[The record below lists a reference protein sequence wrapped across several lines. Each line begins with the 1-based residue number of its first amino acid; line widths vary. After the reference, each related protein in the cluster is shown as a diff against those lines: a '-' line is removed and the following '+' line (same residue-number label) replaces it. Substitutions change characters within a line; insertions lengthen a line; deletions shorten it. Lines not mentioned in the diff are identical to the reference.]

1 MIKLTSDEIKKLGD
15 YSVTINNIAE
25 LIDIV
30 TKLMEEYNKQISQ
43 VNKYY
48 RTLYELQVL
57 QTLSITSTSSIP
69 Q

>member
-1 MIKLTSDEIKKLGD
+1 MISKNNKKPND
-15 YSVTINNIAE
+15 YSVTINDIAE
-25 LIDIV
+25 LIEII
-30 TKLMEEYNKQISQ
+30 TKLMEEYNKKISI

-48 RTLYELQVL
+48 RTLYELQTL

>member
-1 MIKLTSDEIKKLGD
+1 MASNEIKKLGD
-15 YSVTINNIAE
+15 YAVTINDIAE

-30 TKLMEEYNKQISQ
+30 TKLMEEYNEKISI

-48 RTLYELQVL
+48 KTLYGL
-57 QTLSITSTSSIP
+57 QTLSIPSTSSIP

>member
-1 MIKLTSDEIKKLGD
+1 MGSEDIKKLNK
-15 YSVTINNIAE
+15 YSVTINDIAE

-30 TKLMEEYNKQISQ
+30 TKLMEEYNEKISI

-48 RTLYELQVL
+48 RTLYGL
-57 QTLSITSTSSIP
+57 QTLSIPSTNSIP

>member
-1 MIKLTSDEIKKLGD
+1 MSSDEIKKLNN
-15 YSVTINNIAE
+15 YSVTINDIAE

-48 RTLYELQVL
+48 RTLYELQIL

>member
-1 MIKLTSDEIKKLGD
+1 MGSEDIKKLNN
-15 YSVTINNIAE
+15 YSVTINDIAE

-30 TKLMEEYNKQISQ
+30 TKLMEEYNEKISI

-48 RTLYELQVL
+48 RTLYGLQTL
-57 QTLSITSTSSIP
+57 QTLSIPSTSSIP

>member
-25 LIDIV
+25 LIEIV

>member
-1 MIKLTSDEIKKLGD
+1 MTSKNFSNVSTKD
-15 YSVTINNIAE
+15 VTE
-25 LIDIV
+25 LIEIV
-30 TKLMEEYNKQISQ
+30 TKLMEEYIEKISI

-48 RTLYELQVL
+48 RTLYELQIL

>member
-1 MIKLTSDEIKKLGD
+1 MTKMASDEIKKLSD
-15 YSVTINNIAE
+15 YSVTISDIAE

-30 TKLMEEYNKQISQ
+30 TKLMEEYNEKISI

-48 RTLYELQVL
+48 RTLYELQIL

>member
-1 MIKLTSDEIKKLGD
+1 MSSEDIKKLGD
-15 YSVTINNIAE
+15 FAVTISDIAE
-25 LIDIV
+25 LIEIV
-30 TKLMEEYNKQISQ
+30 TKLMEEYNEKISI

-48 RTLYELQVL
+48 RTLYELQIL

>member
-1 MIKLTSDEIKKLGD
+1 MTRMSSDEIKKLNN
-15 YSVTINNIAE
+15 YSVTINDIAE

-48 RTLYELQVL
+48 RTLYELQIL

>member
-1 MIKLTSDEIKKLGD
+1 MASDEIKKLDD
-15 YSVTINNIAE
+15 YTVTINDIAE

-30 TKLMEEYNKQISQ
+30 TKLMEEYNEKISI

-48 RTLYELQVL
+48 RTLYGL
-57 QTLSITSTSSIP
+57 QTLSIPSTSSIP

>member
-1 MIKLTSDEIKKLGD
+1 MIKMTSENFS
-15 YSVTINNIAE
+15 SVSTKDVTE
-25 LIDIV
+25 LIYIV
-30 TKLMEEYNKQISQ
+30 TKLMEEYNEKISI

>member
-1 MIKLTSDEIKKLGD
+1 MGSEDIKKLGD
-15 YSVTINNIAE
+15 YSITISDIAE

-30 TKLMEEYNKQISQ
+30 TKLMEEYNEKISI

-48 RTLYELQVL
+48 RTLYELQIL

>member
-1 MIKLTSDEIKKLGD
+1 MTKMTSKNFSNVSTKD
-15 YSVTINNIAE
+15 VTE
-25 LIDIV
+25 LIEIV
-30 TKLMEEYNKQISQ
+30 TKLMEEYIEKISI

>member
-1 MIKLTSDEIKKLGD
+1 MGSEDIKKFG
-15 YSVTINNIAE
+15 YFAVTINNIAE
-25 LIDIV
+25 LIEIV
-30 TKLMEEYNKQISQ
+30 TKLMEEYNKQISI

-48 RTLYELQVL
+48 RTLYELQIL

>member
-1 MIKLTSDEIKKLGD
+1 MIKMSSEDIKKLGD
-15 YSVTINNIAE
+15 FAVTISDIAE
-25 LIDIV
+25 LIEIV
-30 TKLMEEYNKQISQ
+30 TKLMEEYNEKISI

-48 RTLYELQVL
+48 RTLYELQIL

>member
-1 MIKLTSDEIKKLGD
+1 MGSEDIKKLGD

-30 TKLMEEYNKQISQ
+30 TKLMKEYNDKISI
-43 VNKYY
+43 VNNYY
-48 RTLYELQVL
+48 KTLYELQVL

>member
-1 MIKLTSDEIKKLGD
+1 MTKMGSEDIKKLGN
-15 YSVTINNIAE
+15 YSVTISDIAE

-30 TKLMEEYNKQISQ
+30 TKLMEEYNEKISI

-48 RTLYELQVL
+48 RTLYELQIL

>member
-1 MIKLTSDEIKKLGD
+1 MTKMTSKNFSNVSTKD
-15 YSVTINNIAE
+15 VTE
-25 LIDIV
+25 LIEIV
-30 TKLMEEYNKQISQ
+30 TKLMEEYNEKISI

>member
-1 MIKLTSDEIKKLGD
+1 MSSEEIKKLGD
-15 YSVTINNIAE
+15 YSVTISDIAE
-25 LIDIV
+25 LIEIV
-30 TKLMEEYNKQISQ
+30 TKLMKEYNEKISI

-48 RTLYELQVL
+48 RTLYELQIL

>member
-1 MIKLTSDEIKKLGD
+1 MTKMGSEDIKKLGD
-15 YSVTINNIAE
+15 YSVTISDIAE
-25 LIDIV
+25 LLELV
-30 TKLMEEYNKQISQ
+30 EKLMEEYNEKISI

-48 RTLYELQVL
+48 RTLYELQIL

>member
-1 MIKLTSDEIKKLGD
+1 MSSDEIKKLNN
-15 YSVTINNIAE
+15 YSVTIRDIAE
-25 LIDIV
+25 LIEIV
-30 TKLMEEYNKQISQ
+30 TKLMEEYNEKISI

-48 RTLYELQVL
+48 RTLYESQIL